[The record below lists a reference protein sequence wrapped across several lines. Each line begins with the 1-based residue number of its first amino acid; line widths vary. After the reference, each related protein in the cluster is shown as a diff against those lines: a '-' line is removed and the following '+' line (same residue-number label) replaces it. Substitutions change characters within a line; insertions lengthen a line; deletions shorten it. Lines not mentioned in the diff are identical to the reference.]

1 MAPRFPTEL
10 AATINFVNSSKAE
23 ASIYWL
29 SYTGVRELYETLPVG
44 QRTAQSSYVGN
55 RWVVLE
61 SGARTGMTVAKA
73 GTHTFVID

>member
-29 SYTGVRELYETLPVG
+29 SYTGVRELYDTLPVG

>member
-1 MAPRFPTEL
+1 M
-10 AATINFVNSSKAE
+10 
-23 ASIYWL
+23 
-29 SYTGVRELYETLPVG
+29 YETLPVG